1 MFWRG
6 VWGYLPLN
14 VLQALV
20 AFGVIVAFTRLLTP
34 AEFGA
39 YALAFSVVSLAQ
51 TMAFT
56 WVEAAMARFWAQAD
70 ERGER
75 PAHFATLYAL
85 FAAVALL
92 FAGLTAAVLLW
103 PGAGELKT
111 ALAAGFGAAIARSLA
126 IMARERRRAAGEV
139 LSASGLDALAT
150 ASGFGFGLA
159 FAVLNWGAAA
169 PLLGAGVGALLVAI
183 VATPRELSF
192 ARGGRFEAARAAD
205 YARYGVPV
213 SLSLLLS
220 LVLATTDRFLL
231 AHFTDEATVGV
242 YHSGYSLANRTLDVM
257 FVWLGMAGWPAL
269 VSAWERGG
277 PDALRPAAR
286 EQARLMM
293 LIALP
298 AAVGLALV
306 ARPLA
311 EVLVGEA
318 FREGAARITP
328 WIAASGLL
336 GGFTIHYLHHAFTLA
351 RRTERFVL
359 AMLVPVAANVALC
372 LLLIPP
378 YGAVGA
384 AAATA
389 MSFALGA
396 AASWLLGRTLA
407 PLPVPIG
414 DLGRCLLACAAMTA
428 AVLAVPAVGGLA
440 ELTLKGVVG
449 AIVYAGTAWALD
461 ASGARSQ
468 SRGAWRAWRART
480 AAAA

>member
-39 YALAFSVVSLAQ
+39 YALAFSVVTLAQ
-51 TMAFT
+51 TLAFT
-56 WVEAAMARFWAQAD
+56 WIEAAMARFWAQAD
-70 ERGER
+70 ARGETR
-75 PAHFATLYAL
+75 AHFATLYWL
-85 FAAVALL
+85 YLAVALL
-92 FAGLTAAVLLW
+92 FAAITVGVILW
-103 PGAGELKT
+103 PVAGELKV
-111 ALAAGFGAAIARSLA
+111 ALAAGFGAAVARSLA
-126 IMARERRRAAGEV
+126 ILARERRRAAGEV

-150 ASGFGFGLA
+150 ASGFAFGLL
-159 FAVLNWGAAA
+159 FAVLDWGAAA
-169 PLLGAGVGALLVAI
+169 PLLGGGVGAALVALA
-183 VATPRELSF
+183 ATPKELSF
-192 ARGGRFEAARAAD
+192 ARGGRFEAARAVD

-220 LVLATTDRFLL
+220 LLLASTDRFLL

-242 YHSGYSLANRTLDVM
+242 YHSGYSLANRTLDVL

-269 VSAWERGG
+269 VSAYERGG
-277 PDALRPAAR
+277 PEALRPAAR
-286 EQARLMM
+286 EQARLML

-298 AAVGLALV
+298 SAVGLALV

-318 FREGAARITP
+318 FRDGAARITP

-336 GGFTIHYLHHAFTLA
+336 AGFTIHYLHHAFTLG

-359 AMLVPVAANVALC
+359 AMCVPVVVNVFLCVVLIPRFGAEGAAGATVISFAIGAVASWALGRGIVPLPVPWGDLARC
-372 LLLIPP
+372 SLACGAMAAAVLLIPSLGGLP
-378 YGAVGA
+378 ELILKTAVGA
-384 AAATA
+384 AAY
-389 MSFALGA
+389 A
-396 AASWLLGRTLA
+396 AA
-407 PLPVPIG
+407 
-414 DLGRCLLACAAMTA
+414 
-428 AVLAVPAVGGLA
+428 
-440 ELTLKGVVG
+440 
-449 AIVYAGTAWALD
+449 AWALD

-468 SRGAWRAWRART
+468 SRQAWRTWRART
-480 AAAA
+480 AVA